1 MGFLTEWLTNI
12 ILLILLATILELM
25 LPNSNMQRYVKMV
38 VGLLLLVVMLQ
49 PLLTIFTE
57 DVDEWLFA
65 LSEQT
70 DQQEKSINETINLQK
85 RDIESGVRAY
95 TLEQV
100 AVQLKRQVEGAL
112 KDQHSM
118 EIKQVEIDLNGDLN
132 QIIDE
137 EQIVEQI
144 HAIHVYVQ
152 SSSTP
157 EEESE
162 NERSEDVSPVQVV
175 HIDTSTPR
183 TMDKGIEETNH
194 DLKPVQSFLSENWQ
208 IPQDKILLA
217 WEGGKQAQ

>member
-57 DVDEWLFA
+57 DVDEWLFS
-65 LSEQT
+65 LSNEVEQT
-70 DQQEKSINETINLQK
+70 ERSINETINLQK

-100 AVQLKRQVEGAL
+100 AVQLERQVAGAL
-112 KDQHSM
+112 EDQHSLA
-118 EIKQVEIDLNGDLN
+118 IKSVKIDLDGDLN
-132 QIIDE
+132 PSVDE
-137 EQIVEQI
+137 EQIVQQI
-144 HAIHVYVQ
+144 KAIHVHVQ
-152 SSSTP
+152 TPSSPES
-157 EEESE
+157 EEEQGDSRE
-162 NERSEDVSPVQVV
+162 ILPVQVV
-175 HIDTSTPR
+175 HIDTSSR
-183 TMDKGIEETNH
+183 TTDEKIKETDH
-194 DLKPVQSFLSENWQ
+194 DLEPVQTFLSENWQ
-208 IPQDKILLA
+208 IPKDKILIA